1 MERQSLLKNAM
12 LSDKENSAKWG
23 GGERVT
29 AQEFWLKDAIANAL
43 VARCGH

>member
-23 GGERVT
+23 GERVT
-29 AQEFWLKDAIANAL
+29 PQEFWLKDAIANAL

>member
-12 LSDKENSAKWG
+12 LFDKENSAKWG
-23 GGERVT
+23 GGRVT